1 MIFFA
6 LLQWTI
12 SLEVVLV
19 EIFENELI
27 PLKKLVKLLILLKN
41 YLVAFINYFITFFM

>member
-27 PLKKLVKLLILLKN
+27 PLKALKLLSLLKN

>member
-27 PLKKLVKLLILLKN
+27 PLKKLKLLSLLKN